1 MNGEPP
7 LGALLAGFLRR
18 RRACGDDGK
27 TFLIGL
33 AGRRPVFAVA
43 AGLRGPADHP
53 HLLRFARYLLHRRF
67 HCDGFALMLPA
78 ERDGEPVYAVEWRA
92 QGRHMLEWLRAD
104 GARRTL
110 TPATI
115 GDTLVGDLSLPGD
128 PLPGIMRRELDA
140 LYEVLKVPPGVLSQG
155 TSAPSA

>member
-7 LGALLAGFLRR
+7 VAVLLADFLRQ

-27 TFLIGL
+27 TFLLGL
-33 AGRRPVFAVA
+33 RAATPVFAVA

-78 ERDGEPVYAVEWRA
+78 MLDDAPVYAVEWRA
-92 QGRHMLEWLRAD
+92 QGRHALEWLRAD
-104 GARRTL
+104 GERRPP
-110 TPATI
+110 TPATG
-115 GDTLVGDLSLPGD
+115 GDTLVGDLSLSGD
-128 PLPGIMRRELDA
+128 PLPGIVRRELDA
-140 LYEVLKVPPGVLSQG
+140 LYEALKVPP
-155 TSAPSA
+155 PSARSA